1 MALAALREVAAVR
14 RSLAVTASTPID
26 RLDSDY
32 G

>member
-1 MALAALREVAAVR
+1 MALAAPKVAAVR